1 MAEKA
6 AKEMEEESSLFNKRW
21 IGKEPILRLIHA
33 LIDDDDIKRA
43 YLVRLDVSSDRM
55 VIENRNTPES
65 KAASV
70 WAMMSR
76 KWNDPQFSPSS
87 MIIDLHSD
95 FYDPIAIDHDV
106 VSDMIPAT
114 PEKVKEK
121 WDCLMHELKRGIA
134 NWERSGQGD
143 GGYLEE
149 EDEEE
154 DAEGVEKNIPVFG
167 TLANH
172 TQRALGS
179 RGAFFTRKESYLL
192 YLWEVLENHGLLV
205 CQ

>member
-1 MAEKA
+1 M
-6 AKEMEEESSLFNKRW
+6 
-21 IGKEPILRLIHA
+21 
-33 LIDDDDIKRA
+33 
-43 YLVRLDVSSDRM
+43 RLDVSSNHM

-76 KWNDPQFSPSS
+76 KWNDPQFSPTT
-87 MIIDLHSD
+87 MKIDLHSD
-95 FYDPIAIDHDV
+95 FHDPIAIDHDV
-106 VSDMIPAT
+106 VSDMTPAT

-121 WDCLMHELKRGIA
+121 WDGLLHEPKRGIA

-149 EDEEE
+149 EDKEE

-167 TLANH
+167 TLANR
-172 TQRALGS
+172 TQRALDS
-179 RGAFFTRKESYLL
+179 REAFFTCKESYLL
-192 YLWEVLENHGLLV
+192 YLWEVLERHDLLV
-205 CQ
+205 SSMQRLNTFAISTNGLRIHIRIII

>member
-1 MAEKA
+1 M
-6 AKEMEEESSLFNKRW
+6 
-21 IGKEPILRLIHA
+21 
-33 LIDDDDIKRA
+33 
-43 YLVRLDVSSDRM
+43 RLDFSSDRM

-95 FYDPIAIDHDV
+95 FYDPITIDHDV

-121 WDCLMHELKRGIA
+121 WDCFMHELKRGIESC
-134 NWERSGQGD
+134 ERSGQGD
-143 GGYLEE
+143 GGY
-149 EDEEE
+149 
-154 DAEGVEKNIPVFG
+154 
-167 TLANH
+167 
-172 TQRALGS
+172 S
-179 RGAFFTRKESYLL
+179 
-192 YLWEVLENHGLLV
+192 
-205 CQ
+205 